1 MGIDHRVTLED
12 KYTAS
17 SGRIYLS
24 GIQALARI
32 PMTRHILDIGNG
44 LDTAGFISGYRGSPV
59 GTLDTTL
66 LAAQKHLEKHHIV
79 FQLGLNEDLAA
90 TAVWG
95 SQQGTMFPGQ
105 RYDGVCGYWYGKGP
119 GVDRSGDVFRHA
131 NMAGTSRHGGVVL
144 FSGDDHAAKSST
156 VPSQT
161 DYTYMDLQIPVL
173 YPSNVQDIL
182 DYGVMAIQ
190 MSRHSGCW
198 VALKCV
204 SEVLD
209 SSSTVEAD
217 LGRYVFSDP
226 EPVNMPEDGLHI
238 RVPDSPL
245 EQEYRL
251 INYKIPAAVA
261 FARYNRINFVSF
273 DAPAARI
280 GIIAAG
286 KSWLDTLQALEDM
299 GIKENEAHVLGL
311 RLFKVGMPW
320 PLEPDG
326 ILSFAKDLEHI
337 VIVEEK
343 RPVIETQIKELL
355 YNQLRH
361 NAPRITGKHSPTG
374 EPAFQANG
382 ELGPDQIALVLG
394 PILSSINP
402 LASIKERLLF
412 LERAKHNEPIAIK
425 RIPHF
430 CAGCP
435 HNTSTK
441 VPEGS
446 RAIGGIGCHYMVT
459 WMDRSTSTFTQM
471 GGEGVPWVGQAPF
484 TEEKHVF
491 ANLGDGTYLHSG
503 LLAIRQAIAANV
515 NITYR
520 ILFND
525 AVAMTGGQRFDG
537 PLTVP
542 SLVAQVAAEGVKRIA
557 IVSDAPKAFRK
568 IMPSLPPNTTLHHR
582 DTLDELQHQL
592 RHSPGVS
599 VLIYEQTCAAE
610 KRRRRKRGKM
620 PDPDKRVFI
629 HDLVC
634 EGCGDCGSQSNC
646 VAIEPLETEFGRK
659 RKIDQSSCNKDFSC
673 IKGFCPSFITVTG
686 AKLRQRQGSAYLS
699 NLECPPEPIIPAI
712 ESGAY
717 DIVITGI
724 GGTGVITISALLGM
738 AAHLEGKTA
747 SVLDQV
753 GLAQKNGAVISHL
766 RIAQSTDNIH
776 AVRISPG
783 KAHLVLGCD
792 GLTAAGHDAILR
804 MSFGHTSAVINTQ
817 ETMTAEFTRNPDA
830 VFPGTDIIQTIER
843 TVGKERA
850 SFVNASELATTLMG
864 DSLATNLFLIGY
876 AWQKGLIPLSRESIM
891 RAIELNGVRP
901 EFNRMA
907 FTWGRHTAV
916 APEQVADIAFPD
928 KVPAHHNSSETLD
941 DIISRRSVFLESWQ
955 DRRWANHYETSIKE
969 LRRAEEKLRNN
980 STALTAAAA
989 RSLFKLMSYKDEYEV
1004 ARLYSDS
1011 SFMSNL
1017 KAQFEGKLKLT
1028 FYLAPPLLARRNRKT
1043 GHLEKSAFGGW
1054 VLPVM
1059 RILARIRTIRGSCID
1074 PFGYTAERKMQRQLI
1089 TDFQALLSEIALNLD
1104 IENLDTAVKL
1114 ASLPLTMRGY
1124 GHVLEDNVRKAYQ
1137 KQDQL
1142 LTEFR
1147 TKRHAMEAA

>member
-12 KYTAS
+12 KYAAS

-32 PMTRHILDIGNG
+32 PMTRRILDLGNG

-66 LAAQKHLEKHHIV
+66 LAARKHLEKHHIV
-79 FQLGLNEDLAA
+79 FQPGLNEDLAA

-95 SQQGTMFPGQ
+95 SQQGAMFPGQ

-190 MSRHSGCW
+190 MSRYSGCW

-209 SSSTVEAD
+209 SSSTVEVN
-217 LGRYVFSDP
+217 LGRYAFSDP
-226 EPVNMPEDGLHI
+226 EQGNMPEDGLHI

-273 DAPAARI
+273 ASTAARI
-280 GIIAAG
+280 GIIAVG
-286 KSWLDTLQALEDM
+286 KSWLDTLQALDDM
-299 GIKENEAHVLGL
+299 GIKENEAHSLGL

-320 PLEPDG
+320 PLEPNG
-326 ILSFAKDLEHI
+326 ILSFARGLEHLV
-337 VIVEEK
+337 VIEEK

-361 NAPRITGKHSPTG
+361 NAPRITGKYSLAG
-374 EPAFQANG
+374 EPAFQATG

-412 LERAKHNEPIAIK
+412 LERAKQKEPITVK

-503 LLAIRQAIAANV
+503 ILAIRQAIAANV

-537 PLTVP
+537 PLTVQ
-542 SLVAQVAAEGVKRIA
+542 SLAAQVAAEGVKRIA
-557 IVSDAPKAFRK
+557 IVSDAPEVFRK
-568 IMPSLPPNTTLHHR
+568 VMPSLPPYTTLHHR
-582 DTLDELQHQL
+582 DTLDELQRQL
-592 RHSPGVS
+592 RQSPSVS

-686 AKLRQRQGSAYLS
+686 GKLRQRQGSAYLS
-699 NLECPPEPIIPAI
+699 HLECPPEPTIPTI
-712 ESGAY
+712 ELGSY
-717 DIVITGI
+717 DVVITGI

-753 GLAQKNGAVISHL
+753 GLAQKNGAVISYL
-766 RIAQSTDNIH
+766 RIAQSPDHVH
-776 AVRISPG
+776 ATRISPG

-804 MSFGHTSAVINTQ
+804 MSFGHTSAVINTE

-843 TVGKERA
+843 TVGRERA
-850 SFVNASELATTLMG
+850 SFVKASELATTLMG

-876 AWQKGLIPLSRESIM
+876 AWQKGLIPLSWESIM
-891 RAIELNGVRP
+891 RAIELNGIRP

-907 FTWGRHTAV
+907 FMWGRHTAI
-916 APEQVADIAFPD
+916 APEKVASIASPY
-928 KVPAHHNSSETLD
+928 KAPAHHSLSEKLD

-955 DRRWANHYETSIKE
+955 DRHWANRYETSIKE
-969 LRRAEEKLRNN
+969 LRKAEEKLRNN

-1004 ARLYSDS
+1004 ARLYTDS

-1028 FYLAPPLLARRNRKT
+1028 FYLAPPLLARRNRET

-1054 VLPVM
+1054 ILPFMRVLARM
-1059 RILARIRTIRGSCID
+1059 RIIRGSCID
-1074 PFGYTAERKMQRQLI
+1074 PFGYTPERKMQRQLI
-1089 TDFQALLSEIALNLD
+1089 TDFQTLLSEIASNLST
-1104 IENLDTAVKL
+1104 ENLDTAVKL

-1124 GHVLEDNVRKAYQ
+1124 GHILEDNVRKARRQ
-1137 KQDQL
+1137 QEHL
-1142 LTEFR
+1142 LSEFR
-1147 TKRHAMEAA
+1147 AKRHAMEAA